1 MTGGGLRKDGHLGR
15 LRGKAG
21 HSQAQMVHGVWYVS
35 EAGTLEEHKGMRL
48 QRLPITDVW
57 HARLRRRYQ
66 RLWVVRSQGLCE
78 LGGSM
83 LKDPGLGKDKCDGG
97 TRGGKS

>member
-1 MTGGGLRKDGHLGR
+1 MTGGGLQRDGHLGR
-15 LRGKAG
+15 PRGKAG
-21 HSQAQMVHGVWYVS
+21 HSQAQMVDGVWCVS

-66 RLWVVRSQGLCE
+66 RL
-78 LGGSM
+78 GGEE
-83 LKDPGLGKDKCDGG
+83 PG
-97 TRGGKS
+97 TV